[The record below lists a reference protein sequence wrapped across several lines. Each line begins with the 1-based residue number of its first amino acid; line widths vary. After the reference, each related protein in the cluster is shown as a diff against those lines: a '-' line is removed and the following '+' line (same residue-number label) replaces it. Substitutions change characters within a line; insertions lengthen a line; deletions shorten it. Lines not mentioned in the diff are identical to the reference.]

1 LEPSDTGNSQPK
13 NDVINQ
19 HCKLSVIIPCYNEEL
34 TLERC
39 VSRVQSITNDW
50 LSVEI
55 IIVDDCSTDS
65 SLQIARKLAN
75 KHDSLEVLAQKRNM
89 GKGAALRAGFARAT
103 GDIVTIQDA
112 DLEYNPADY
121 LRLVRPIM
129 EGKADVVYGSRYRKD
144 EPRRVLY
151 YWHSCMNR
159 LLTHFSNMFTDL
171 DLTDMET
178 CYKLFRRDV
187 IQSLD
192 LKENR
197 FGFEPEVTVKIAQAR
212 LKIYEMG
219 VSYQPRTYEEG
230 KKIGWKDGI
239 RAIYCIMHYGG
250 PKAPLPLQALIYLII
265 GGAAA
270 VFNIMVFMLLHNMGI
285 QVPLSAAIAYFLAA
299 GVNYFLCIAIL
310 FRHKARF
317 SLPGELSAYL
327 LIILFSGITDI
338 ALTSLLVI
346 QAGMN
351 PLWAKII
358 ATISVFIINFLGRK
372 YYVFKELPPGPWKT

>member
-1 LEPSDTGNSQPK
+1 
-13 NDVINQ
+13 
-19 HCKLSVIIPCYNEEL
+19 
-34 TLERC
+34 
-39 VSRVQSITNDW
+39 
-50 LSVEI
+50 
-55 IIVDDCSTDS
+55 
-65 SLQIARKLAN
+65 
-75 KHDSLEVLAQKRNM
+75 
-89 GKGAALRAGFARAT
+89 
-103 GDIVTIQDA
+103 
-112 DLEYNPADY
+112 
-121 LRLVRPIM
+121 M

-212 LKIYEMG
+212 LRVYEMG
-219 VSYQPRTYEEG
+219 VSYNPRTYEQG
-230 KKIGWKDGI
+230 KKIGWKDGV

-250 PKAPLPLQALIYLII
+250 PKAPLPLQALIYLLI
-265 GGAAA
+265 GAAAA
-270 VFNIMVFMLLHNMGI
+270 VFNVITFMLFLNMGI
-285 QVPLSAAIAYFLAA
+285 PIPKSAALAYVLAA
-299 GVNYFLCIAIL
+299 GVNYLLCISIL

-327 LIILFSGITDI
+327 LIILLSGITDI
-338 ALTSLLVI
+338 ALTSLLAI
-346 QAGMN
+346 QAGMT

-358 ATISVFIINFLGRK
+358 ATTSVFIINFLGRK
-372 YYVFKELPPGPWKT
+372 YYVFKEPPAGPWKL

>member
-1 LEPSDTGNSQPK
+1 
-13 NDVINQ
+13 
-19 HCKLSVIIPCYNEEL
+19 
-34 TLERC
+34 
-39 VSRVQSITNDW
+39 
-50 LSVEI
+50 
-55 IIVDDCSTDS
+55 
-65 SLQIARKLAN
+65 
-75 KHDSLEVLAQKRNM
+75 VLAQKRNM

-129 EGKADVVYGSRYRKD
+129 EGKADVVYGSRFRKD

-159 LLTHFSNMFTDL
+159 ILTHFSNLFTDL

-197 FGFEPEVTVKIAQAR
+197 FGIEPEMTVKISQAR
-212 LKIYEMG
+212 LKVYEMG
-219 VSYQPRTYEEG
+219 ISYNPRTYEEG
-230 KKIGWKDGI
+230 KKIGWKDGL

-265 GGAAA
+265 GAAAA
-270 VFNIMVFMLLHNMGI
+270 VFNILTFMLFHNMGI
-285 QVPLSAAIAYFLAA
+285 PIPTSAAFAFLLAA
-299 GVNYFLCIAIL
+299 GLNYILCIVIL

-317 SLPGELSAYL
+317 SLTGELFAYL
-327 LIILFSGITDI
+327 LLIVLSGIMDI
-338 ALTSLLVI
+338 VLTSLLAL
-346 QAGMN
+346 QAGIS
-351 PLWAKII
+351 PLLAKII
-358 ATISVFIINFLGRK
+358 AIVPLFVINFMGRK
-372 YYVFKELPPGPWKT
+372 YFVFHESPPGPWKI